1 MTSTKV
7 VVGRKVIAAVPRLG
21 LKKVIAKI
29 DTGAYRGTLH
39 CSDIKEVQI
48 EGYKHLSLV
57 PLDPTHPN
65 FKYSPVLF
73 KKYGRAWVRASSGH
87 RQKRYFIIT
96 DIIIRGQKYRIEI
109 SLSNRNTMRVP
120 VLLGRKF
127 LRGKFI
133 VDVQRQLG

>member
-1 MTSTKV
+1 MSREKIV
-7 VVGRKVIAAVPRLG
+7 LGRKVIADFPKLG
-21 LKKVIAKI
+21 LNGVVAKL

-39 CSDIKEVQI
+39 CTDIKEVQI
-48 EGYKHLSLV
+48 GGQKHLSFV

-65 FKYSPVLF
+65 FKYSPALI
-73 KKYGRAWVRASSGH
+73 KNYGRAWVRVSSGH
-87 RQKRYFIIT
+87 RQKRYFITT

-133 VDVQRQLG
+133 VDVDRQLG